1 MTSENKK
8 VPRNPRYAW
17 VTQMANEFLISENIR
32 VFPIDP
38 IAIIKAH
45 GWRLKRFS
53 RVAEKAGLR
62 ISNVVE
68 IAEYMGSKDA
78 VASLDKQGRYIICYN
93 DLMFPG
99 ERIIFSLAHEIGHI
113 VLGHLKDFDCSTL
126 NRGLTDREYD
136 VLEIE
141 ANTFASNLL
150 APVFVLD
157 SLRKP
162 LRESYHT
169 FFNIS
174 RTAWRVRM
182 STMEL
187 DRKHTTKSIL
197 AAHERLFREF
207 MYHKHCRV
215 CDAYFIGRKD
225 TGYCPICGSI
235 HLRREKAGMKY
246 RDGVQ
251 LDEKGRAQ
259 ECPQCHNEEI
269 STSAEFCKICGTRVV
284 NRCTNEQCGAIVQG
298 NSRFC
303 EKCGTPTVFYIDGAI
318 CEWQSYRE
326 PNEGNSPSQPTASFT
341 SVDEDELP
349 F

>member
-1 MTSENKK
+1 MTNEIKK
-8 VPRNPRYAW
+8 APRSPRYAW
-17 VTQMANEFLISENIR
+17 VTQKANEFLISENICA
-32 VFPIDP
+32 FPIDP
-38 IAIIKAH
+38 ITIIKAH
-45 GWRLKRFS
+45 GWRLKRYS

-68 IAEYMGSKDA
+68 LAEYIGSKDA
-78 VASLDKQGRYIICYN
+78 IVTLDKKGNYLICYN
-93 DLMFPG
+93 DLVTSE
-99 ERIIFSLAHEIGHI
+99 ERIVFSLAHEIGHI
-113 VLGHLKDFDCSTL
+113 VLGHLNDFDCSTL
-126 NRGLTDREYD
+126 DRGMNDREYD
-136 VLEIE
+136 VLEVE

-162 LRESYHT
+162 LKESYHT
-169 FFNIS
+169 FFNMSI
-174 RTAWRVRM
+174 TAWRVRM

-187 DRKHTTKSIL
+187 DRKHTNKHIRV
-197 AAHERLFREF
+197 AHELLFREF

-225 TGYCPICGSI
+225 TGYCPVCGSI

-251 LDEKGRAQ
+251 LDEKGRAH
-259 ECPQCHNEEI
+259 ECPECHNEEI
-269 STSAEFCKICGTRVV
+269 SPNAEFCKICGTRVI
-284 NRCTNEQCGAIVQG
+284 NRCINERCEQIVQG

-303 EKCGTPTVFYIDGAI
+303 EKCGSPTVFYIDGAL
-318 CEWQSYRE
+318 CEWHNYHE
-326 PNEGNSPSQPTASFT
+326 KNDNKKEVPSKDGLTI
-341 SVDEDELP
+341 VDEDDLP